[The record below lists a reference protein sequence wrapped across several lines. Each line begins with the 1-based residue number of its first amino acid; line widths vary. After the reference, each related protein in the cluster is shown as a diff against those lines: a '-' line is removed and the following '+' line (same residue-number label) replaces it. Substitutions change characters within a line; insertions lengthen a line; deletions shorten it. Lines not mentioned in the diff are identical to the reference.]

1 MHTLR
6 WSHRHT
12 LTHNALT
19 NIPVTYTLS
28 TVTSIP
34 FSPTTPPHV
43 HTLTCRHSRTHA
55 LTLLDG
61 RLPAVCLGP
70 STRRRSRALQRSLT
84 QRGWRRISK
93 VQLSRTQSR
102 APPRRVGHSTDS
114 GNSAP
119 GSDVGT
125 QLTPANIHPPLSAPL
140 LWTVIGPFIAER
152 PSDNS
157 QGQVG
162 AGQGP
167 SARVSMCPSRP
178 RGFCSRGQPERGT
191 GTQETRPGQEQPA
204 GRSATPHPVLLH
216 SSRGDTPLAA
226 TAQRTWL
233 GELQKHGPHVP
244 KTGPPRA
251 PASSPDPTPGFHG
264 A

>member
-1 MHTLR
+1 MVTPTHAHTQR
-6 WSHRHT
+6 THQHTSHIHT
-12 LTHNALT
+12 QHSHQHTVFTHH
-19 NIPVTYTLS
+19 
-28 TVTSIP
+28 
-34 FSPTTPPHV
+34 TPPHV

-70 STRRRSRALQRSLT
+70 STRRRSRAPQRSLT

-114 GNSAP
+114 SNSAP

-157 QGQVG
+157 QGRVG

-167 SARVSMCPSRP
+167 SAHVSVCPSRP

-191 GTQETRPGQEQPA
+191 GTQETRLGQEQPA
-204 GRSATPHPVLLH
+204 GRSATPTPPPVLLH